1 MSKVRI
7 ELNSPGIRAFLRSAE
22 MGELVGGRAADIAAR
37 CGDGYASDTKL
48 MPGRV
53 IASVFTDDARAAK
66 DNADNNTIL
75 RSLL

>member
-1 MSKVRI
+1 MSKVRV

-22 MGELVGGRAADIAAR
+22 MGNYVGSLAAGIAGR
-37 CGDGYASDTKL
+37 CGEGYASDTKL

-53 IASVFTDDARAAK
+53 ISSVFTDDAKAAR